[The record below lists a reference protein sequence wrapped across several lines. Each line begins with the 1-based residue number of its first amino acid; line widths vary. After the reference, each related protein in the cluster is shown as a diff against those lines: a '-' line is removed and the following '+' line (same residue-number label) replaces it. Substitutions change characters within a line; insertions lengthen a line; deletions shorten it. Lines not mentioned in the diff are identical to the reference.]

1 MVTTNPEMLCTLC
14 FFILL
19 EPRKYKKIRLTG
31 LSYVTWWLC
40 LSDTILC
47 LYSPL
52 CFASLLLAQKHQ
64 TIIQLFLTSSSVNLN
79 CSVKQKKNLPLS
91 FLIPLSTTAG
101 HKMSHANGWKSLIT
115 SYPSRAKSYLF
126 YLLITSQIYPLLSSS
141 TAIILIPNS
150 ITSPLGKYC
159 TFLGGLLNSTLAFLQ
174 LLPPN
179 WLFKM

>member
-101 HKMSHANGWKSLIT
+101 HKMSHANGWKSSEAT
-115 SYPSRAKSYLF
+115 SYHCPFPNLGVTCVLPSLPGTSAQDTCTITTSA
-126 YLLITSQIYPLLSSS
+126 LLL
-141 TAIILIPNS
+141 AN
-150 ITSPLGKYC
+150 YC
-159 TFLGGLLNSTLAFLQ
+159 LCQGAE
-174 LLPPN
+174 
-179 WLFKM
+179 